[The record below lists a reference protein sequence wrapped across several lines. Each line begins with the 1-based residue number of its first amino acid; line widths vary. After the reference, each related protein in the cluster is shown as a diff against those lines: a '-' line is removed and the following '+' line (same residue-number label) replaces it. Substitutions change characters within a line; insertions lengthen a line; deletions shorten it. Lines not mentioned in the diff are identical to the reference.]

1 MPQVF
6 TTFSSTTARF
16 VQLNGVNH
24 CEPHTKVMW
33 EQAKITEDSDEP
45 SGECSSEKNIK
56 AMNAYSKAL
65 QAGDMKNCLP
75 VLVSLS
81 FLDVVSY
88 STQDPSYTFSGF
100 SKIPVPRADIHSF
113 FKEFRQQVI
122 YRIFIS
128 NKVEMSCHAF
138 IRLKKLE
145 ARLHPLRS
153 FSG

>member
-1 MPQVF
+1 
-6 TTFSSTTARF
+6 
-16 VQLNGVNH
+16 
-24 CEPHTKVMW
+24 MW

-65 QAGDMKNCLP
+65 QVGDIKNCLP

-88 STQDPSYTFSGF
+88 PTQDPSYTFSGI

-122 YRIFIS
+122 YTIFIS
-128 NKVEMSCHAF
+128 NTVE
-138 IRLKKLE
+138 
-145 ARLHPLRS
+145 
-153 FSG
+153 